1 MFFFW
6 NSMKF
11 HSAYLNHFKNTML
24 LQAFFADSS
33 RRLHLLCLRLT
44 CQPSMW
50 TMPWPRRPPEFLC
63 HKTMHVFWKLHCM
76 FFIKWLRKLFFSV
89 NLMGFWCPLS
99 FQHSL
104 RAKQLASGCSGQPV
118 DLTLS
123 YFGNKSLQ
131 YLTHEMIQIQM
142 IFWSEADMIIQ
153 APKDSWNGVDWTLLV
168 GMLARH
174 MSMSSWPQRPQL

>member
-1 MFFFW
+1 MFFW

-11 HSAYLNHFKNTML
+11 HSAYLNHFKKKHALTSVFRWFL
-24 LQAFFADSS
+24 APFAFVVFEVDLPTIYVNNAVTQKATSLS
-33 RRLHLLCLRLT
+33 KNFCATKRCT
-44 CQPSMW
+44 
-50 TMPWPRRPPEFLC
+50 
-63 HKTMHVFWKLHCM
+63 FWKLHCM

-104 RAKQLASGCSGQPV
+104 RAKQLASGRSGQPV

-131 YLTHEMIQIQM
+131 YLTHEMIQM
-142 IFWSEADMIIQ
+142 IFWSEADMRIQ
-153 APKDSWNGVDWTLLV
+153 APKG
-168 GMLARH
+168 
-174 MSMSSWPQRPQL
+174 QLEWSGWIEPCLSAC